1 MNLPLGL
8 AGRVLTGSGKEYTKT
23 NTKHFTLVCQCKL
36 FVIMCFLDSFLF
48 YMNNK
53 GGGGL
58 KPNRIFPL
66 IVVLQT
72 ASFFL
77 EFHLKCKVH
86 VENQYLLEKL
96 KIIAKLCGKEEGG
109 GGGFDLPVLFQ
120 FAIEKSDWLSKE
132 KPPSCAQTSFSQIR
146 YRYKIS
152 LLS

>member
-96 KIIAKLCGKEEGG
+96 KISIAKLCGKEEGG
-109 GGGFDLPVLFQ
+109 RGV
-120 FAIEKSDWLSKE
+120 WLT
-132 KPPSCAQTSFSQIR
+132 C
-146 YRYKIS
+146 
-152 LLS
+152 LLV

>member
-36 FVIMCFLDSFLF
+36 FVIMCFLDFFLF

-53 GGGGL
+53 GGGL

-96 KIIAKLCGKEEGG
+96 KTSIAKLCGKEEGG
-109 GGGFDLPVLFQ
+109 GGL
-120 FAIEKSDWLSKE
+120 AYLSFGLT
-132 KPPSCAQTSFSQIR
+132 PFPLS
-146 YRYKIS
+146 YPS
-152 LLS
+152 LLLRKLMGFLKKNHCLVPRLPLAK